1 MAELKKALIRTM
13 HQEGGGG
20 PSIITPDL
28 CTDVRLAVPKRKA
41 ARLIG
46 AIARKAQEQK
56 KANALAKQGL
66 EDGTKKS
73 RGEKVQGGVDR
84 GCGAW
89 HDQGVS
95 LTDVS
100 CVVDVQG
107 RRGWRRRA

>member
-56 KANALAKQGL
+56 KANALAKEGL
-66 EDGTKKS
+66 EDGTKKN
-73 RGEKVQGGVDR
+73 RGEKVQVLIGDVGL
-84 GCGAW
+84 GMTKAC
-89 HDQGVS
+89 
-95 LTDVS
+95 LTRLI
-100 CVVDVQG
+100 C
-107 RRGWRRRA
+107 W

>member
-56 KANALAKQGL
+56 KANALAKEGM
-66 EDGTKKS
+66 EDGGTYEKK
-73 RGEKVQGGVDR
+73 RN
-84 GCGAW
+84 
-89 HDQGVS
+89 
-95 LTDVS
+95 
-100 CVVDVQG
+100 
-107 RRGWRRRA
+107 RREMTGW